1 MLFGNFGWIKKL
13 KKSTL
18 QTKPRD
24 EFNMGYKDL
33 YADIQMFVPSNSQ
46 LTAISVIGSHNDH
59 LCTALKSLSSGLKN
73 KGVSEFFIVENTEIL
88 QNQNKTIEISR
99 KMWYN
104 KYVAFFERSILVMRI
119 KSLAAAAICCVAL
132 TGCASGASRRSQ
144 TQRTVFVMDTAASVK
159 GTASDVDVAVETLTA
174 LSALFDRYDKNS
186 DIYSINERLGAAV
199 SDHTKE
205 LIEQSVG
212 LSEKYGESVSI
223 FAGDITDAW
232 NISSDEPAVPSE
244 EMISE
249 ALKSFRNASFSLDA
263 MSFADENGSIDVGS
277 VAKGYALDKIAE
289 QLGDECCIVSM
300 TSSVLLHGKKSN
312 GEKFSVS
319 IRDPADGESSL
330 GTLRTDECF
339 LSTSGGSERF
349 FEIDGKRYI
358 HIFDLSSGMPCET
371 DFTSV
376 TVICGGTDAAA
387 GGILSDFLSTLIF
400 IEGTNSLGKFME
412 DPKLGIIAVTD
423 KNTIYISENI
433 DFSLSE
439 DCGYKLE
446 VWKK

>member
-1 MLFGNFGWIKKL
+1 
-13 KKSTL
+13 
-18 QTKPRD
+18 
-24 EFNMGYKDL
+24 
-33 YADIQMFVPSNSQ
+33 
-46 LTAISVIGSHNDH
+46 
-59 LCTALKSLSSGLKN
+59 
-73 KGVSEFFIVENTEIL
+73 
-88 QNQNKTIEISR
+88 
-99 KMWYN
+99 MWYN
-104 KYVAFFERSILVMRI
+104 DYVAFFERSILAMRI
-119 KSLAAAAICCVAL
+119 KSLAAAAICCIVL
-132 TGCASGASRRSQ
+132 TGCASDASRHPQ
-144 TQRTVFVMDTAASVK
+144 TQRTVFVMDTAASAK
-159 GTASDVDVAVETLTA
+159 GTKSDVDVAVETLTD

-186 DIYSINERLGAAV
+186 DIYSINGRLGAPV

-232 NISSDEPAVPSE
+232 NISSDEPTVPSE
-244 EMISE
+244 ETLSD
-249 ALKSFRNASFSLDA
+249 ALKSYQNASFSLDT

-300 TSSVLLHGKKSN
+300 TSSLLLHGKKSN

-330 GTLRTDECF
+330 GTLHTDECF
-339 LSTSGGSERF
+339 LSTSGGCERF

-371 DFTSV
+371 DLISV
-376 TVICGGTDAAA
+376 TVIYCGNTDVAKPTPKRGTDAAQLSVG

-400 IEGTNSLGKFME
+400 IEGTDSLGKYME
-412 DPKLGIIAVTD
+412 DPQLGIIAVTD
-423 KNTIYISENI
+423 QNTVYISENV
-433 DFSLSE
+433 DFSLAENS
-439 DCGYKLE
+439 GYTLE
-446 VWKK
+446 VWKNE